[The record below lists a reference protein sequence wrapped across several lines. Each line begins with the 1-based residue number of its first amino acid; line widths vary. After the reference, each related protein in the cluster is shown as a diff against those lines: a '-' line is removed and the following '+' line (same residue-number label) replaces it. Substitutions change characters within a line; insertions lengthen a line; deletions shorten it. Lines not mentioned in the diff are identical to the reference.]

1 LTKIIDNS
9 SDKLASVLCNE
20 IKTLPEAAIASA
32 YFNVHGFGAL
42 QEGIK
47 EKPLRVLLG
56 TEPTNSVKWEEE
68 ILKELEDQEDDPAY
82 FQLLQ
87 QCIDYF
93 KKQTTQV
100 RIPVDGHFLHGKAY
114 IAAHPNLQKVHHG
127 IGSVGSSNFTRGGLL
142 TNRELNMINTDR
154 EVVQELADWF
164 NIQWDSAKDYKAD
177 FLNQLENYT
186 TAHSPYEVIA
196 KALYETFRENLEAPE
211 NIALKGLWYH
221 QRLSYRDAKTK
232 LETHGGVVIADSTG
246 LGKSRTAIS
255 LAWDAKREGKK
266 VLLIAPR
273 SILDTTWK
281 TEMEKTDI
289 NLRTMGSEE
298 ISRDPDSLEK
308 QHPDADFI
316 IVDEAHYFRNPA
328 TNRYKALRDLVIKN
342 NAEIILCTATPV
354 NNSLMDLYHLLAL
367 YLREDCIQDL
377 CNDSLQGYFAAQQ
390 KRWLNDE
397 PINMDDVLQRF
408 VTRHSRALA
417 KALDREGKIRF
428 PDRILDPD
436 PRNRYTTTV
445 NYSRIDQTIDDMK
458 QVYYDL
464 SVDLIWGELKL
475 PGGIRLTATAEQKQ
489 RESLKKLIKVLVKI
503 NLFKRLESST
513 AAFLRT
519 ISDLERYIKAS
530 KRYAEEE
537 GYFFPPALKGDFYIL
552 ASDLDDDEEAE
563 LPDPEDLFHREK
575 YRKLMP
581 RLKLSRDQIR
591 DYSSSCERDLRMI
604 NVLRSLI
611 PAKDAKLETFIDRAT
626 DIITKIQGTEKNG
639 FIIFTQYAA
648 TADYIYE
655 ELRKRFPDIRLL
667 LTTGLSCFNVD
678 NARCNKVEAVED
690 FMAHGGVLV
699 STDVLSAGQNL
710 QNAQFVANYDFPWN
724 PVVLIQRIG
733 RIDRAGSDHK
743 QVYAINVLPRDGNP
757 EDPSSLEFF
766 LGLMTRI
773 YQRLEAIRT
782 TIGLDASTL
791 GEEAIPK
798 DFGIQRALA
807 DLDGTILDA
816 MTRELEQFTASAM
829 DTLANMMKEKGEDW
843 LRKLPNGIGAY
854 KSAPTPAMFV
864 LFKDEANGV
873 HYWRFKDLHAET
885 TNTVATEIINTI
897 LEEPNDNKG
906 DKINYSPLIDHMR
919 RMKRELKEEIET
931 GQKRE
936 KTIAGAP
943 IRTTKAM
950 REIVDALVK
959 EPDGE
964 ELAQQFRQQANNS
977 NLVRSLTRALREGN
991 LVEKARELLK
1001 QIKTAEKP
1009 EPKPP
1014 KLKRIC
1020 WCYLHPS
1027 H

>member
-1 LTKIIDNS
+1 MTKIIDNS
-9 SDKLASVLCNE
+9 SEKLASVLCGE
-20 IKTLPEAAIASA
+20 IKPLPEVSIASA

-42 QEGIK
+42 QDGIK
-47 EKPLRVLLG
+47 EKPLRLLLG
-56 TEPTNSVKWEEE
+56 AEPTNSVKWEEE
-68 ILKELEDQEDDPAY
+68 VLKELEDQEDDPDY
-82 FQLLQ
+82 FLLLQ

-100 RIPVDGHFLHGKAY
+100 RIPADGHFLHGKAY
-114 IAAHPNLQKVHHG
+114 IAAHPDLQKIQHG
-127 IGSVGSSNFTRGGLL
+127 VGAVGSSNFTRGGLL

-164 NIQWDSAKDYKAD
+164 NTQWNSAKDYKTD
-177 FLNQLENYT
+177 FLSQLENYT

-211 NIALKGLWYH
+211 NVALKGLWYH
-221 QRLSYRDAKTK
+221 QRLSYRDAQKK
-232 LETHGGVVIADSTG
+232 LEDHGGVVIADSTG

-255 LAWDAKREGKK
+255 LAWDAKKEGKK

-281 TEMEKTDI
+281 NEMEKTDI

-298 ISRDPDSLEK
+298 ISHDPDSLEK

-316 IVDEAHYFRNPA
+316 IVDEAHYFRNPG
-328 TNRYKALRDLVIKN
+328 TKRYKALRDLVIKN
-342 NAEIILCTATPV
+342 NAEVVLCTATPV
-354 NNSLMDLYHLLAL
+354 NNSLMDLYHILAL
-367 YLREDCIQDL
+367 YLREDCVQDI
-377 CNDSLQGYFAAQQ
+377 CSDTLQGYFAAQQ

-397 PINMDDVLQRF
+397 PINMDNVLHRF

-417 KALDREGKIRF
+417 KALDKEGKIRF
-428 PDRILDPD
+428 PDRVLDPD

-445 NYSRIDQTIDDMK
+445 NYSKVDQTIDDMK
-458 QVYYDL
+458 QKYYDL

-475 PGGIRLTATAEQKQ
+475 PGGAPISATAEQKQ
-489 RESLKKLIKVLVKI
+489 RESLKKLIKVLVKL

-519 ISDLERYIKAS
+519 IADLERYIKAS

-537 GYFFPPALKGDFYIL
+537 GYFFPPALKGDFYML

-563 LPDPEDLFHREK
+563 LPDPAELFSKDK
-575 YRKLMP
+575 YRKLIP
-581 RLKLSRDQIR
+581 RLKLSKEQIR
-591 DYSSSCERDLRMI
+591 DYSSSCDRDLKMI
-604 NVLRSLI
+604 SVLRSLI
-611 PAKDAKLETFIDRAT
+611 PAKDAKLETFLDRAT
-626 DIITKIQGTEKNG
+626 DIVSDLTKGEKNG
-639 FIIFTQYAA
+639 LIIFTQYAA
-648 TADYIYE
+648 TAEYLHGA
-655 ELRKRFPDIRLL
+655 LRTHFPDARLF
-667 LTTGLSCFNVD
+667 LTTGSACLDTD
-678 NARCNKVEAVED
+678 NKSCNKIEAVED

-710 QNAQFVANYDFPWN
+710 QNAQYVANYDFPWN

-743 QVYAINVLPRDGNP
+743 EIYAINVLPRDGNP
-757 EDPSSLEFF
+757 DDPSSLEFF

-816 MTRELEQFTASAM
+816 LTRDLEQFTASAM
-829 DTLANMMKEKGEDW
+829 DTLANMMKDKGEDW
-843 LRKLPNGIGAY
+843 LRGLPNGIGAY
-854 KSAPTPAMFV
+854 KTAPTPALFI
-864 LFKDEANGV
+864 LFKDEANDL
-873 HYWRFKDLHAET
+873 HHWRFKDLHADT
-885 TNTVATEIINTI
+885 TNTTATEIINTI

-906 DKINYSPLIDHMR
+906 DQINYKPLIDHMK
-919 RMKRELKEEIET
+919 RMKRELKEEIES
-931 GQKRE
+931 GHRRE
-936 KTIAGAP
+936 KTLAGAP
-943 IRTTKAM
+943 PRSTKAM
-950 REIVDALVK
+950 RMIIDALVK

-964 ELAQQFRQQANNS
+964 ELAQLFRQQSNNY
-977 NLVRSLTRALREGN
+977 NLVRALTRALREGN
-991 LVEKARELLK
+991 LAEKARELLK
-1001 QIKTAEKP
+1001 QAKTTQKQ

-1020 WCYLHPS
+1020 WCYLHPGR
-1027 H
+1027 